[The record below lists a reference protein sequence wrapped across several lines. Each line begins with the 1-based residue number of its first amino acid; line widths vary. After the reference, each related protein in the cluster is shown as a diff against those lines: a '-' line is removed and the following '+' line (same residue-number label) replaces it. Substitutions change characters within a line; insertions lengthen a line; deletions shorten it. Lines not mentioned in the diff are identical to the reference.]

1 MALQSPALF
10 SATIALS
17 ATHRKSLSYSGPY
30 AYNADKL
37 IASLKA
43 TSLRHLRK
51 DLSDAGNGS
60 MDSLIATIRTL
71 CLCEVYAG
79 ADCPG
84 TWRAHLEGARA
95 LVIALK
101 SSNHPISLDHDGS
114 TRFLRRWF
122 GVTEDMVALTADGFP
137 QGTFDDS
144 ANFDSLTAG
153 MSTESVYL
161 DEYAGYSTDL
171 SLLFREIGAA
181 ARQQHRA
188 SDIAQDAEAFG
199 ENDILRQADMLE
211 QSLRRMVDRD
221 KSKPPKFDS
230 RVANSLSAQQTK
242 EFSLCNEASQHTAL
256 IHLARRVRKLPASS
270 PIVQKSVKRILDCI
284 SSITSA
290 PPSPLAVLTTPLFTA
305 GCEALGTDRDLVR
318 HLLSNMFRLMRIP
331 NMRRSL
337 EVLEEY
343 WASSEC
349 KSNDGWESFMRIV
362 SPILCLAHFSADQSR
377 SAKVGL
383 LTLLRM
389 SSPIRYVSEGL
400 ILTRKPKPFE
410 AKEMGTN
417 SSSDTRR
424 CRNARTPRDCRER
437 VNQSAAWGTYP
448 CFRS

>member
-17 ATHRKSLSYSGPY
+17 ATHRKSLSYNGSD
-30 AYNADKL
+30 AYDADKL
-37 IASLKA
+37 IAGLKA
-43 TSLRHLRK
+43 TSLRHLREN
-51 DLSDAGNGS
+51 LSDARNVS
-60 MDSLIATIRTL
+60 TDSLIATIRTL

-79 ADCPG
+79 ADSPG

-101 SSNHPISLDHDGS
+101 LSNHPISLDHDGS

-137 QGTFDDS
+137 QGTFDDG

-153 MSTESVYL
+153 MNTESVYL
-161 DEYAGYSTDL
+161 DEYTGYSTDL

-188 SDIAQDAEAFG
+188 RDIAQGAEAFG
-199 ENDILRQADMLE
+199 EDDISKEADILE
-211 QSLRRMVDRD
+211 QSLRRMIDRD

-230 RVANSLSAQQTK
+230 RVANSLSAQQAK
-242 EFSLCNEASQHTAL
+242 EFYLCNEASQHTAL

-270 PIVQKSVKRILDCI
+270 PIVQTSVRRILDCI
-284 SSITSA
+284 GSITSA

-318 HLLSNMFRLMRIP
+318 RLLGNMFRLMRIP
-331 NMRRSL
+331 NMRRTL

-349 KSNDGWESFMRIV
+349 KSNDGWESFMGIV
-362 SPILCLAHFSADQSR
+362 FPILCLACSSADQSR
-377 SAKVGL
+377 PAKMGL
-383 LTLLRM
+383 LTLLIM
-389 SSPIRYVSEGL
+389 PCPIRYGSEGF
-400 ILTRKPKPFE
+400 ILDPKPDVWIRSRKGIGYSKAVHSRVSRILLRAGYEILE
-410 AKEMGTN
+410 AAVHN
-417 SSSDTRR
+417 R
-424 CRNARTPRDCRER
+424 C
-437 VNQSAAWGTYP
+437 V
-448 CFRS
+448 